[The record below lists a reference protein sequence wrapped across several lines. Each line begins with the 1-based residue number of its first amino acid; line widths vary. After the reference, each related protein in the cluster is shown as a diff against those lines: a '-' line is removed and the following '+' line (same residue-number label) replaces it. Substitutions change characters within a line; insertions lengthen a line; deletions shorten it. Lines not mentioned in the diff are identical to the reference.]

1 MKVALLAA
9 AIVLAGG
16 PAIAAPYDD
25 SWYRAPFWSGEYPD
39 GFSVVKATTLQ
50 LRPTLDKDADKTI
63 ACDLPQGATYQPWN
77 QSRVE
82 EQGLTFVSFTKIGD
96 YKMLKP
102 LETTLYRR
110 MDATELQVK
119 LSKGE
124 TWRYLVYLG
133 EGAFLMEYKGEEFDG
148 NPDMLDASEQQGVSL
163 VPVDRAYATW
173 SFVAAG
179 LYAPCRLYAQ
189 YDLHRNGLGR
199 APDGTPTTLRDDVFT
214 VRTEV
219 AF

>member
-1 MKVALLAA
+1 MKVSILAA
-9 AIVLAGG
+9 VIMLAGG
-16 PAIAAPYDD
+16 SAVAASYDD

-39 GFSVVKATTLQ
+39 GFSVVKSTTVQ
-50 LRPTLDKDADKTI
+50 LRPVLDKDAEKTI

-82 EQGLTFVSFTKIGD
+82 EQGLAFVSFTKIGD

-110 MDATELQVK
+110 TDATELQVK
-119 LSKGE
+119 LSRGE

-148 NPDMLDASEQQGVSL
+148 NPDMLDASEQQGDANGYEEWLRINCPNNQWGWLYMGDVTL
-163 VPVDRAYATW
+163 DDGT
-173 SFVAAG
+173 FVAPNITNYG
-179 LYAPCRLYAQ
+179 EST
-189 YDLHRNGLGR
+189 DL
-199 APDGTPTTLRDDVFT
+199 
-214 VRTEV
+214 E
-219 AF
+219 

>member
-9 AIVLAGG
+9 AIMLAGG
-16 PAIAAPYDD
+16 PALAAPYDD

-39 GFSVVKATTLQ
+39 GFSVVKATTLH

-63 ACDLPQGATYQPWN
+63 ACDFPQGATYHPWN

-110 MDATELQVK
+110 SDASEVPVE

-148 NPDMLDASEQQGVSL
+148 NPDMLDASEQQGDASGYEEWL
-163 VPVDRAYATW
+163 RINCPNNQWGWLFMGDITLDDGT
-173 SFVAAG
+173 FVAPNITNYG
-179 LYAPCRLYAQ
+179 ESK
-189 YDLHRNGLGR
+189 DL
-199 APDGTPTTLRDDVFT
+199 D
-214 VRTEV
+214 
-219 AF
+219 